1 MTAPNSES
9 GSMEQQ
15 IGNDNP
21 DGIMVGQAAGSY
33 VGFFGATPV
42 VQQTASTTVT
52 TTGMNSG
59 TSGLYSTTT
68 LNDAF
73 ITAVAG
79 IQTALNNLGL
89 TA

>member
-1 MTAPNSES
+1 MTAPNTETVSQVRQVGPGSADGEFLGKS
-9 GSMEQQ
+9 G
-15 IGNDNP
+15 GK
-21 DGIMVGQAAGSY
+21 
-33 VGFFGATPV
+33 VGFFGTTPV
-42 VQQTASTTVT
+42 AQQTAATTVT
-52 TTGMNSG
+52 TTGMNTG

-79 IQTALNNLGL
+79 IQAALNNLGL

>member
-9 GSMEQQ
+9 GSLKQQ
-15 IGNDNP
+15 GFNNNP
-21 DGIMVGQAAGSY
+21 DGIVIGATSSDV

-42 VQQTASTTVT
+42 AQQTASTTVN
-52 TTGMNSG
+52 TTGMNTG

-89 TA
+89 MA

>member
-1 MTAPNSES
+1 MTAPNSET

-21 DGIMVGQAAGSY
+21 DGIVIGQAAASV

-68 LNDAF
+68 LNNAF

-89 TA
+89 MA

>member
-1 MTAPNSES
+1 MTAPNTETTSLVEK
-9 GSMEQQ
+9 
-15 IGNDNP
+15 IGRNSDN
-21 DGIMVGQAAGSY
+21 GIVIGAAAADV

-42 VQQTASTTVT
+42 AQQTASATVT
-52 TTGMNSG
+52 TTGMNTG

-89 TA
+89 MA

>member
-1 MTAPNSES
+1 MTAPNTETTSLVEK
-9 GSMEQQ
+9 
-15 IGNDNP
+15 IGRNSDN
-21 DGIMVGQAAGSY
+21 GIVIGAAAADV

-42 VQQTASTTVT
+42 AQQTASTTVT
-52 TTGMNSG
+52 TTGMNTG

-89 TA
+89 MA